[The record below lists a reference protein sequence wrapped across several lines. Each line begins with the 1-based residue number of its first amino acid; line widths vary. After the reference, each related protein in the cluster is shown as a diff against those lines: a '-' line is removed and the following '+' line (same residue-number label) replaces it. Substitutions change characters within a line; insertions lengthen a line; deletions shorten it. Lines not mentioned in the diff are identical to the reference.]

1 MSKLGYNLHSG
12 EVTILQKQKVHD
24 FGRAAR
30 LNAFNKASALASAHG
45 IKVEKDAAGGW
56 WVDCNKFPADS
67 DPLDGHHFCSDGHE
81 VLSAVEIYV
90 EVLTK
95 AAQGHA
101 QQAVGLL
108 VVAHALRAR
117 QHGGVVGQDHGP
129 RAFGSEHGAIDRSD
143 AGHHAVGRCLGDQ
156 VGFAAPAALGRHGQ
170 RAVFDEA
177 AGVAQVGDVLA
188 RGAHAQGTA
197 PCHRFGAGNVMREG
211 QPRLQSLMSWSS

>member
-101 QQAVGLL
+101 QQADTTSIDDAQREPLQL
-108 VVAHALRAR
+108 VVDRPEQARADYAQAPR
-117 QHGGVVGQDHGP
+117 KPRWVVP
-129 RAFGSEHGAIDRSD
+129 
-143 AGHHAVGRCLGDQ
+143 
-156 VGFAAPAALGRHGQ
+156 P
-170 RAVFDEA
+170 
-177 AGVAQVGDVLA
+177 
-188 RGAHAQGTA
+188 T
-197 PCHRFGAGNVMREG
+197 
-211 QPRLQSLMSWSS
+211 